1 MMELLESFR
10 AGVGGLLVAIGLG
23 FIFGGTIGLLRFPDL
38 YTRIH
43 AFSVAGGPGVAIA
56 IVGLAL
62 AASSWDMAARLLL
75 LAALVAALGPTLSQL
90 VANAAH
96 AGGLVP
102 LAGQYV
108 APRPG
113 RAPR

>member
-1 MMELLESFR
+1 MDLLESFR
-10 AGVGGLLVAIGLG
+10 AGVGGLFVAIGLG
-23 FIFGGTIGLLRFPDL
+23 FILGGTIGLLRFPDL

-43 AFSVAGGPGVAIA
+43 AFSAAGGPGAAIA
-56 IVGLAL
+56 IVGLEL
-62 AASSWDMAARLLL
+62 AASSWEMATRLLL
-75 LAALVAALGPTLSQL
+75 LAALVAALGPMLSQL

-96 AGGLVP
+96 AGGLAP

-113 RAPR
+113 RGPSR